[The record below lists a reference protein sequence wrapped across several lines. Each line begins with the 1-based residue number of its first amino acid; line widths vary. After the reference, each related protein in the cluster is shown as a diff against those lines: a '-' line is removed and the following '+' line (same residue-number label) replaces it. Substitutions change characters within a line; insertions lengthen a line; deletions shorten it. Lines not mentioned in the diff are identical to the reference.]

1 MKFSQRQIIYMEKFS
16 TDLLTIKELPL
27 SPFLI
32 SSKQFFN
39 SLMIM
44 KYYHNI
50 FPLQNYV
57 RITLYS
63 QFPIT
68 LRSNNVS
75 VYYSIYNPK
84 CIIIV

>member
-16 TDLLTIKELPL
+16 TDLLTIKE

-32 SSKQFFN
+32 SSKQFFKA
-39 SLMIM
+39 LMIM

-50 FPLQNYV
+50 FPLQNYI

-68 LRSNNVS
+68 LRSNNMS

>member
-16 TDLLTIKELPL
+16 TDLLTIKE

-32 SSKQFFN
+32 SSKQFFKA
-39 SLMIM
+39 LMIM

-50 FPLQNYV
+50 FPLQNYI

>member
-50 FPLQNYV
+50 FPLHYI

>member
-39 SLMIM
+39 ALMIM

-50 FPLQNYV
+50 FPLHYI

-68 LRSNNVS
+68 LRSNNMS

-84 CIIIV
+84 CTIIV

>member
-39 SLMIM
+39 ALMIM

-50 FPLQNYV
+50 FPLHYI

-84 CIIIV
+84 CTIIV

>member
-16 TDLLTIKELPL
+16 TDLLTIKE

-50 FPLQNYV
+50 FPLQNYI

-68 LRSNNVS
+68 LRSNNMS